1 VTKAFS
7 FELLPICLEMRLM
20 ALV

>member
-7 FELLPICLEMRLM
+7 FELLPICREMRLM